1 MTTSGSFYFSGLNV
15 VYIECGEFENI
26 ESIKKTI
33 KISID
38 PAV

>member
-1 MTTSGSFYFSGLNV
+1 MTSSGSFYFSGLNV
-15 VYIECGEFENI
+15 VCIECGEFENR